1 MLGLFLMFLI
11 LLKIVLAMKHTIS
24 TLNDP
29 IVASVSPTFTMSLMV
44 LSVFLKRLSAF
55 SLLANVTWWTA
66 LILHLIL
73 MMYFIYLHVLP
84 KELKIHDV
92 YPSWFITFVG
102 IGVISATSPD
112 FGLEVGKVVVW
123 ITLLFYFILLPI
135 VMHRVFILRK
145 MHKSLLPLIT
155 NITAP
160 GSLGLVGYLTV
171 VEAKSKIFVIFLFIL
186 SQAIYFITLGLL
198 TKLLRSAFYS
208 SYAAFTFPLV
218 ISATAVNLTS
228 KLSVFQFLNLELLAN
243 MEILI
248 AIAIVTYVLIR
259 YCIFLG
265 SKLVQIMSEKY
276 SPESI

>member
-1 MLGLFLMFLI
+1 MMYSKFISFLKQIPLPICGLILGLISLGNLLYSKGYPILGNSYDMLGLFLMFLI

-44 LSVFLKRLSAF
+44 LSVFLKRLSGF

-155 NITAP
+155 IITAP
-160 GSLGLVGYLTV
+160 G
-171 VEAKSKIFVIFLFIL
+171 
-186 SQAIYFITLGLL
+186 
-198 TKLLRSAFYS
+198 
-208 SYAAFTFPLV
+208 
-218 ISATAVNLTS
+218 
-228 KLSVFQFLNLELLAN
+228 
-243 MEILI
+243 
-248 AIAIVTYVLIR
+248 
-259 YCIFLG
+259 
-265 SKLVQIMSEKY
+265 
-276 SPESI
+276 